1 VVGSNERITRHVC
14 DGAEAAS
21 LELADGRTMSTRFV
35 VDATGAPTAD
45 PSAWQ
50 TAYGVVVNDATAARL
65 VPTDAVTLM
74 DWWADGD
81 VPMFLYAVPLSS
93 GWLIEA
99 TVLASRQPVEVA
111 RLRARLAERLGDA
124 VVAGAE
130 HAGMVETVRIP
141 MGAPVRRGSGCV
153 VRFGAAGG
161 MIHPA
166 TGHSVGAALRAA
178 PRLAAAIA
186 ERGDVHQA
194 VWPASA
200 RRARVL
206 HDYGL
211 RTVLRLGPSATASF
225 FDAFFDLD
233 VAVWREYLRVDTTPR
248 SVSRVMWG
256 VFRRLPWSVRRQLV
270 DVDPAVLGRLLRA

>member
-1 VVGSNERITRHVC
+1 
-14 DGAEAAS
+14 
-21 LELADGRTMSTRFV
+21 
-35 VDATGAPTAD
+35 
-45 PSAWQ
+45 
-50 TAYGVVVNDATAARL
+50 
-65 VPTDAVTLM
+65 
-74 DWWADGD
+74 
-81 VPMFLYAVPLSS
+81 
-93 GWLIEA
+93 
-99 TVLASRQPVEVA
+99 
-111 RLRARLAERLGDA
+111 
-124 VVAGAE
+124 
-130 HAGMVETVRIP
+130 
-141 MGAPVRRGSGCV
+141 
-153 VRFGAAGG
+153 

-166 TGHSVGAALRAA
+166 TGYSVGAALRAA

-186 ERGDVHQA
+186 ERDDVHQA